1 MDIQKLIEEEMRKIL
16 KEAEAAAAAPKE
28 VIFKNKNADA
38 AKCVKLGVPLPNSIG
53 LICGKS
59 SRKPDDPKAF
69 SAFLLKG
76 FSWVAPN
83 DENDYSV
90 KTSDPALI
98 KKYSRQ
104 PLKPRA
110 DVLELQKL
118 MNKWLASKL
127 NPTPYAFR
135 GMQKSKRSS
144 VNEDGL
150 WGPKSQEGL
159 DHIRSLD
166 KNVPPNG
173 SGIPKILQYFKSI
186 EAQMAPLAPA
196 APTAAPVSAT
206 TAQPAVAP
214 QEIASGYGSKQEPV
228 EFEEF
233 EKLSPKNKAN
243 KIVYYTKDDFVY
255 GAKFNADGTAYTL
268 TGKFP
273 KVQQESKLIRK
284 MIIQEVY
291 KTLRK

>member
-1 MDIQKLIEEEMRKIL
+1 MDIQKLVEEEMKKML
-16 KEAEAAAAAPKE
+16 KEDEPTAAAPKE

-38 AKCVKLGVPLPNSIG
+38 AKCVKSGAPLPNSIG

-59 SRKPDDPKAF
+59 SQNDTAF
-69 SAFLLKG
+69 SASLLEK

-83 DENDYSV
+83 DKNDYSV

-110 DVLELQKL
+110 DVLELQAL

-127 NPTPYAFR
+127 NPSPYAFR
-135 GMQKSKRSS
+135 GMRGSKRSG

-159 DHIRSLD
+159 DRIRSLD

-243 KIVYYTKDDFVY
+243 KIVYYTKDDSVY

-268 TGKFP
+268 TGKFA

-291 KTLRK
+291 KSLRR